1 MPRPWAGEPLRS
13 ADLVLVR
20 LSKSLQDATG
30 SDDAVSP
37 NGTLIDYLR
46 AADALDDIDLEDLW
60 FRWEREFGLECTR
73 QEWLAFFQLPAVDLT
88 RWQKEV
94 APQLTFRALAA
105 FIAERLPAISC
116 EPVTVLGRSCRA
128 AGVFV
133 GIEQLVGAFRSGR
146 RSFGPS
152 TPLRRVLSAD
162 EAIHLQRALFWSS
175 GGRYPEPCTPWACF
189 SEDQAVNLWGL
200 RVAIMIML
208 VAIAF
213 PLAWGGRAVDVVAL
227 LGILLSAPFLV
238 YSACRWL
245 YRRRAAHWPPGVHT
259 FRDLVRNYLAAVDG
273 ESPGRPSP

>member
-1 MPRPWAGEPLRS
+1 MPRPWVGEPLRS

-20 LSKSLQDATG
+20 LSTSLQDATG

-37 NGTLIDYLR
+37 NGTLIDYLL
-46 AADALDDIDLEDLW
+46 AADAFDEIDLVDLW
-60 FRWEREFGLECTR
+60 FRWEHEFGLDCPR
-73 QEWLAFFQLPAVDLT
+73 QEWLGFFQLPAADHA
-88 RWQKEV
+88 RWLAEV
-94 APQLTFRALAA
+94 GPQLTFAALAE
-105 FIAERLPAISC
+105 FIANRLPALSC
-116 EPVTVLGRSCRA
+116 EPVTVLGRPCRA

-133 GIEQLVGAFRSGR
+133 GIEKLVGAFRSGR

-175 GGRYPEPCTPWACF
+175 GGRYPEPCIPWACF

-213 PLAWGGRAVDVVAL
+213 PLAWGGMAVDVVAL

-245 YRRRAAHWPPGVHT
+245 YRRRTAHWPPGVRT
-259 FRDLVRNYLAAVDG
+259 FRDLVRRYLAAVGGQPG
-273 ESPGRPSP
+273 ETPSS